1 MTLQAYL
8 DSLARRF
15 ASGHAREHA
24 YRSDLELLL
33 RALAP
38 GVDITNEPA
47 NVTDCGNPDFVL
59 MRGAI
64 PVGYIEAKDLGKDLA
79 AKHYREQFDRYRAA
93 LDNLIITDYLWFRF
107 YREGQILHEIR
118 IGELRDGRV
127 VALPGEFSKF
137 QLLVTDFATYTG
149 QTIKSPQKL
158 AELMAAKARLL
169 QDILEKAVSSDEETH
184 ANTALKEQFAGFKQ
198 VLLHDLTPR
207 EFSDLYA
214 QTLAYGLF
222 AARLHDPS
230 LDSFSRQEAANL
242 IPRTNP
248 FLRWLFQQ
256 IAGFDMDE
264 RLRPTTDN
272 LADVFRATNVAELLS
287 GYGRNT
293 RQEDPVIHF
302 YETFLAA
309 YDPALRKSRGV
320 WYTPEPVV
328 RFIVRA
334 VDDLLKTE
342 FGLRDGLAD
351 TSKIKIK
358 VATDNFDKRKQDYKQ
373 AEREVHKV
381 QILDPATGT
390 GTFLAEVVR
399 HLHRTRFAAMPGAW
413 PQYVERDLIPR
424 LNGFELLMASYAMA
438 HLKLDLLLNE
448 LAGDSEAVTG
458 SHRLTTSSAENER
471 FRIFLTNSL
480 EEHHPDTGTLFAS
493 RLSQE
498 ANEAN
503 AVKRDTPVMVVLGNP
518 PYSGISSNMG
528 AWVTGL
534 IEDYKYVDGEHFGE
548 RKHWL
553 QDDYVKFIRL
563 GQHLVDKNGEGVL
576 AYINNHSFLDNPTF
590 RGMRWHLLQSFDT
603 IYILD
608 LHGNAKKKEVSPD
621 GSKDE
626 NVFDIQQGVSIN
638 IFVKNGKKKKG
649 ELAKVLHCD
658 LWGKREAKYQFLWE
672 NTLSTV
678 VFKEVKIEKPFLF
691 FVPTENEGKAEY
703 EKGFQINELFVQST
717 VGFVTGRD
725 DINIGFS
732 KEEVNANIRFL
743 IENEESKI
751 RQHFGLK
758 PTDARDWTV
767 PTAKKDAETNW
778 GKAEAVPCSYRPFD
792 TRFTF
797 YTGNSRGLYASPQ
810 KKVLQHFLKGE
821 NVGLVCAKQM
831 KEDPGAFI
839 SQNIVAHK
847 LFSAY
852 DINTAF
858 PLYLYPAAESEGL
871 FAQAQRQPN
880 LNESIVARIA
890 EELGLRYEPES
901 SATATATATATAN
914 FFTPLDLLDYIYA
927 VLHSPAYRERYK
939 EFLKIDFP
947 RVPYPTDAAEFR
959 RLVRLGSELRRYHLL
974 EHPDTDKFIT
984 TYPATGDNAV
994 AKGCPKWV
1002 SDSGIDRVT
1011 GSHPV
1016 NTGKVFI
1023 NENQYFAG
1031 VPESVWNFYIG
1042 GYQPAQ
1048 KWLKDRRE
1056 RQLGWEDLLHYQRIV
1071 VALAATERLMGEI
1084 DNATKNTV

>member
-15 ASGHAREHA
+15 ASGISREHA

-33 RALAP
+33 RALGP

-64 PVGYIEAKDLGKDLA
+64 PVGYIEAKDLGKDLT

-107 YREGQILHEIR
+107 YREGQLLHEIR

-169 QDILEKAVSSDEETH
+169 QDILEKAVSSDEQTH

-448 LAGDSEAVTG
+448 LAGGESPLEG
-458 SHRLTTSSAENER
+458 GKGGEQR

-480 EEHHPDTGTLFAS
+480 EEHHPDTGTLFAN

-518 PYSGISSNMG
+518 PYSVSSSNRG
-528 AWVTGL
+528 DWIRNL
-534 IEDYKYVDGEHFGE
+534 IADYKKDLNE
-548 RKHWL
+548 KKL
-553 QDDYVKFIRL
+553 NLDDDYIKFIRL
-563 GQHLVDKNGEGVL
+563 GQFLIEKKGEGIL
-576 AYINNHSFLDNPTF
+576 AFITNNSFIDGITHRQMRKYLLETF
-590 RGMRWHLLQSFDT
+590 DK

-608 LHGNAKKKEVSPD
+608 LHGSAKRQETAPD

-638 IFVKNGKKKKG
+638 IFVKKGEKKNGKLG
-649 ELAKVLHCD
+649 QVFHLGLF
-658 LWGKREAKYQFLWE
+658 GSRESKYKFLWE
-672 NTLSTV
+672 NTVKSVNWEKLSPTSE
-678 VFKEVKIEKPFLF
+678 FYF
-691 FVPTENEGKAEY
+691 FVPKSFDEVDEYQKFIALDDLFKVKQNGLKTDRDSLFFDCDRQQLENRLKVLYSQNRPAN
-703 EKGFQINELFVQST
+703 F
-717 VGFVTGRD
+717 
-725 DINIGFS
+725 DIEF
-732 KEEVNANIRFL
+732 EVKDSSSYNLLARISNSSFDP
-743 IENEESKI
+743 SKI
-751 RQHFGLK
+751 YQ
-758 PTDARDWTV
+758 
-767 PTAKKDAETNW
+767 
-778 GKAEAVPCSYRPFD
+778 AVYRPFD
-792 TRFTF
+792 QRWLYYDVGITSRPAWQVMRHMI
-797 YTGNSRGLYASPQ
+797 NSENLGLICLRQSR
-810 KKVLQHFLKGE
+810 KGE
-821 NVGLVCAKQM
+821 EGTFLIGKGLINKDAV
-831 KEDPGAFI
+831 
-839 SQNIVAHK
+839 S
-847 LFSAY
+847 LF
-852 DINTAF
+852 DIGTVF
-858 PLYLYPAAESEGL
+858 PLYLYSTAESEGL
-871 FAQAQRQPN
+871 FAQARRQPN

-890 EELGLRYEPES
+890 GGLGLRYETETSEGFETLPTLTTS
-901 SATATATATATAN
+901 N
-914 FFTPLDLLDYIYA
+914 PDVFTPLDLLDYIYA

-947 RVPYPTDAAEFR
+947 RVPYPTDAAEFW
-959 RLVRLGSELRRYHLL
+959 RLVRLGAELRRYHLL
-974 EHPDTDKFIT
+974 EHPNTDKFIT

-994 AKGCPKWV
+994 AKGYPKFE
-1002 SDSGIDRVT
+1002 S
-1011 GSHPV
+1011 
-1016 NTGKVFI
+1016 GKVFI

-1031 VPESVWNFYIG
+1031 VLESVWNFHIG

-1071 VALAATERLMGEI
+1071 VALAATERLMREVDAG
-1084 DNATKNTV
+1084 ALK